1 MKIALLALTDAG
13 KTLAGRLCRAL
24 PDATLLTERG
34 KVAEILKDNWSLYDG
49 FICIMAAGIVV
60 RGISPLLRNK
70 QKDPCIVVMDQ
81 GGNYSVSLL
90 SGHLGGGNEL
100 ARLAAKNSGGQ
111 AVITTASDVTG
122 HTALDLWARDHN
134 LVVADKNRLT
144 AVMAV
149 LVNQARIHVF
159 TEVKLNSWPADF
171 QLVDD
176 PETADLLI
184 SFHTQINT
192 IPVHLHPRNLVLG
205 AGCNRGTAAQAFETS
220 LVELCERHNLARKA
234 IRNLASIDLKQDEQG
249 LLDFAAANNWPIDFF
264 VKDELNQVAEASTSQ
279 AVLAAT
285 GAKGVAEPAAVL
297 SAKNGKLL
305 IRKEK
310 WQDVTLAVAVAG

>member
-1 MKIALLALTDAG
+1 
-13 KTLAGRLCRAL
+13 
-24 PDATLLTERG
+24 
-34 KVAEILKDNWSLYDG
+34 
-49 FICIMAAGIVV
+49 
-60 RGISPLLRNK
+60 
-70 QKDPCIVVMDQ
+70 VMDQ

-100 ARLAAKNSGGQ
+100 ARLAAKISGGQ
-111 AVITTASDVTG
+111 AVITTASDVSG
-122 HTALDLWARDHN
+122 HTALDLWASDNN
-134 LVVADKNRLT
+134 LATADGNRLT
-144 AVMAV
+144 AAMAV
-149 LVNQARIHVF
+149 LINKGWIEVF
-159 TEVKLNSWPADF
+159 SEVKFDSWPADF

-184 SFHTQINT
+184 SFHTRINT
-192 IPVHLHPRNLVLG
+192 IPVHLHPRNLVVG
-205 AGCNRGTAAQAFETS
+205 TGCNRGTAARAFETA
-220 LVELCERHNLARKA
+220 LAELCERHNLAEKA
-234 IRNLASIDLKQDEQG
+234 ICNLASIDLKQDEQG

-264 VKDELNQVAEASTSQ
+264 TKDELNQVEQVSTSQ

-297 SAKNGKLL
+297 SAENGKLL

>member
-24 PDATLLTERG
+24 PDATLLEERG
-34 KVAEILKDNWSLYDG
+34 KVAEILRNNWSRYDG
-49 FICIMAAGIVV
+49 FICIMATGIVV
-60 RGISPLLRNK
+60 RSIAPLLQDKR
-70 QKDPCIVVMDQ
+70 KDPCTVVMDQ
-81 GGNYSVSLL
+81 DGNYAVSLL

-100 ARLAAKNSGGQ
+100 ALLATKISGGQ

-122 HTALDLWARDHN
+122 HTALDLWARDHDMA
-134 LVVADKNRLT
+134 VADKNRLT
-144 AVMAV
+144 TAMAV
-149 LVNQARIHVF
+149 LVNQGRIHVF
-159 TEVKLNSWPADF
+159 TEVRLDSWPADF

-176 PETADLLI
+176 PQTADLLI
-184 SFHTQINT
+184 SYYKQINT
-192 IPVHLHPRNLVLG
+192 IPVHLHPRNLVVG
-205 AGCNRGTAAQAFETS
+205 AGCNRGTATQAFETS
-220 LVELCERHNLARKA
+220 LAELCDRHNLARKA

-249 LLDFAAANNWPIDFF
+249 LLEFAAANNWSINFF
-264 VKDELNQVAEASTSQ
+264 AKDELNQVAEASTSQ

>member
-13 KTLAGRLCRAL
+13 KALADRLCHAL
-24 PDATLLTERG
+24 PDAALLTEHG
-34 KVAEILKDNWSLYDG
+34 KVAEILKNNWSRYDG
-49 FICIMAAGIVV
+49 FICIMATGIVV
-60 RGISPLLRNK
+60 RGISPLFRDK

-81 GGNYSVSLL
+81 DGNYSVSLL

-100 ARLAAKNSGGQ
+100 ARLAAKISGGQ

-134 LVVADKNRLT
+134 LAVADRDRLT
-144 AVMAV
+144 AAMAV
-149 LVNQARIHVF
+149 LINKGWIEVF
-159 TEVKLNSWPADF
+159 SEVKLDEWPTDF

-192 IPVHLHPRNLVLG
+192 IPVHLHPRNLVVG
-205 AGCNRGTAAQAFETS
+205 TGCNRGTATRAFETS
-220 LVELCERHNLARKA
+220 LAELCERHNLARKA

-249 LLDFAAANNWPIDFF
+249 LLDFAAANSWPIDFF
-264 VKDELNQVAEASTSQ
+264 AKDELNQVEQASTSQ

-297 SAKNGKLL
+297 SAENGKLL